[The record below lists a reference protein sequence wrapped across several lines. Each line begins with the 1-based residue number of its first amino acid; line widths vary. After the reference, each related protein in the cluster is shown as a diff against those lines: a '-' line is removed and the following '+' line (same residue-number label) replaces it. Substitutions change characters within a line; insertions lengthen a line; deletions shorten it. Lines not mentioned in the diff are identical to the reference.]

1 MDRYVKAAK
10 HYLDI
15 MGHEYL
21 GSFDNNIIYADECD
35 DIHIAIVRKD
45 WEEPRLTNKVTT
57 PLVKEALPFIWTW
70 EPDVQIMFDY
80 IGIMP
85 DSEEKRAI
93 VQHHINVMVRSDE
106 DE

>member
-1 MDRYVKAAK
+1 MERYVKAAK

-21 GSFDNNIIYADECD
+21 GSFDNNIVYADERD

-45 WEEPRLTNKVTT
+45 WGEPRLTNKITSS
-57 PLVKEALPFIWTW
+57 LIEKALPYIWAW
-70 EPDVQIMFDY
+70 EPNVQIIFDY
-80 IGIMP
+80 IGIRP
-85 DSEEKRAI
+85 DPEERRAI